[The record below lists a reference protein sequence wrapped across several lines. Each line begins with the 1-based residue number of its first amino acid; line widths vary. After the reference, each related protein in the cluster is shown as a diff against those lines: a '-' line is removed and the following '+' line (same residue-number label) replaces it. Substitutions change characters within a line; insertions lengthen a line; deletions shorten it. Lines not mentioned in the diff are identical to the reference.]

1 MKDKWF
7 LRYLLAILIV
17 ILSFSYVFIITL
29 VDSARSNEVILGF
42 ILGTGL
48 TGIITFFF
56 GSSDRKGKDD
66 DLGDKPPPP
75 VINPNA

>member
-17 ILSFSYVFIITL
+17 LLSFGYVFIITL
-29 VDSARSNEVILGF
+29 VDSARPNEVILGF

-56 GSSDRKGKDD
+56 GSSDKKGKEDI
-66 DLGDKPPPP
+66 K
-75 VINPNA
+75 